1 MSDDEIERFMGAIE
15 DLDKPSPA
23 EELATSFD
31 AWYQLNRLLAAD
43 PTRVPPEQMALMW
56 DKLIEAHEI
65 WANSR

>member
-1 MSDDEIERFMGAIE
+1 MEI
-15 DLDKPSPA
+15 PSPA
-23 EELATSFD
+23 DELAIAFD

-56 DKLIEAHEI
+56 DKLIEAHER